1 MRVTTRICYD
11 RAVPTIAPAPAYG
24 CTCARLRKLTRRLTR
39 IYDAHLAAEAIKV
52 TQYSLLANAARAE
65 RTLTEFAA
73 ELEMDRS
80 TLSRNLAPLAAQ
92 GWVEVSVGADPRSR
106 SIRVTAAGRRK
117 LKAALPL
124 WRKAQCEVE
133 SLLGG
138 ADVGELHRR
147 VERALATLPLASGKH
162 S

>member
-1 MRVTTRICYD
+1 MSISARVPRF
-11 RAVPTIAPAPAYG
+11 G
-24 CTCARLRKLTRRLTR
+24 CTCARLRKLSRRVTR
-39 IYDAHLAAEAIKV
+39 IYDAHLAPQAIKV
-52 TQYSLLANAARAE
+52 TQFSLLVNAARGE
-65 RTLTEFAA
+65 RTVSEFAA

-92 GWVEVSVGADPRSR
+92 GWVEISIGADPRSS

-133 SLLGG
+133 SVLGIAG
-138 ADVGELHRR
+138 VGELHKNISH
-147 VERALATLPLASGKH
+147 ALAALPIPTGKH
-162 S
+162 A

>member
-1 MRVTTRICYD
+1 MSTAAT
-11 RAVPTIAPAPAYG
+11 VPSFG

-39 IYDAHLAAEAIKV
+39 IYDAHLAAQAIKV
-52 TQYSLLANAARAE
+52 TQYSLLANAARGE

-92 GWVEVSVGADPRSR
+92 GWVSVSVGADPRSR
-106 SIRVTAAGRRK
+106 SISVTAAGRRK

-124 WRKAQCEVE
+124 WRRAQCEVE
-133 SLLGG
+133 AILGAAG
-138 ADVGELHRR
+138 VGELHRR
-147 VERALATLPLASGKH
+147 VERALDALPNPTGRRT
-162 S
+162 

>member
-1 MRVTTRICYD
+1 MST
-11 RAVPTIAPAPAYG
+11 ASPVPSFG

-39 IYDAHLAAEAIKV
+39 IYDAHLAPQAIKV
-52 TQYSLLANAARAE
+52 TQYSLLANAARGE
-65 RTLTEFAA
+65 RSMSEFAA

-92 GWVEVSVGADPRSR
+92 GWVDVSIGADPRSR

-133 SLLGG
+133 AILGEAG
-138 ADVGELHRR
+138 VGELHRR
-147 VERALATLPLASGKH
+147 IERALAALPLPSGKRP
-162 S
+162 

>member
-1 MRVTTRICYD
+1 MS
-11 RAVPTIAPAPAYG
+11 AASSVPSFG

-39 IYDAHLAAEAIKV
+39 IYDAHLAAQAIKV
-52 TQYSLLANAARAE
+52 TQYSLLANAARRE
-65 RTLTEFAA
+65 RTVTEFAA

-80 TLSRNLAPLAAQ
+80 TLSRNLAPLAAR
-92 GWVEVSVGADPRSR
+92 GWVSISIGADPRSR
-106 SIRVTAAGRRK
+106 SISVTAAGRRK

-133 SLLGG
+133 AILGAAGVG
-138 ADVGELHRR
+138 ALHRKI
-147 VERALATLPLASGKH
+147 ERALAALPLSSGRR